1 MFTCATTRVRKIKG
15 VSGLMKKILI
25 EKEEKSRECK
35 QLNMFVIDM
44 KIYQKISNDGCTFM
58 KRNHVIVTIFIIYL
72 PIHCGWFY
80 SSSGCPSN
88 DRW

>member
-1 MFTCATTRVRKIKG
+1 MRKING
-15 VSGLMKKILI
+15 VTGLMKKILI

-58 KRNHVIVTIFIIYL
+58 KRNCDYVYYLFIHLFTYSLWLTLFLLRL
-72 PIHCGWFY
+72 P
-80 SSSGCPSN
+80 
-88 DRW
+88 